1 LQQAWWSNN
10 DVHTSARNGWLAA
23 GWKTS
28 KVNMAKKELT
38 FIKALDDSRSY
49 LKKDRFRRQTRR
61 YPESSIHLNDPLIQI
76 IQAAGG
82 IDNLSEMV
90 KTIDEYISG
99 TIVETE
105 LGRRLRQ
112 FWPRG

>member
-1 LQQAWWSNN
+1 
-10 DVHTSARNGWLAA
+10 
-23 GWKTS
+23 
-28 KVNMAKKELT
+28 MAKQELT
-38 FIKALDDSRSY
+38 FVRVLDDSRSY
-49 LKKDRFRRQTRR
+49 LYEDRFRRQTRR
-61 YPESSIHLNDPLIQI
+61 YPESSIHANDQLFQI

-90 KTIDEYISG
+90 KAIDEYING

-112 FWPRG
+112 LWPRR